1 MKNLDQFLQKMETGV
16 ARVISEKDE
25 MFRYARA
32 ALPSDTEATAYYLDT
47 GRELATGLLKGLLA
61 SGIDPASVD
70 LLDFA
75 AGYGRVSRWLA
86 PVLRSVTVADLEQD
100 MLDFQRQVIGVEGY
114 CSSTSPDAPVA
125 GGRTFDVVFA
135 FSLFTHLPDA
145 SWLPWLGA
153 LSAALRP
160 GGRLVFSTHS
170 YELFALL
177 NPAEYA
183 DRGNWYREF
192 VFWAGNETG
201 GRLDASGYGSNIT
214 SESYVRRRIAET
226 AGINGARRFP
236 MGEFDRYHDIY
247 VATIG

>member
-1 MKNLDQFLQKMETGV
+1 MHTFDYFLRKMETGV
-16 ARVISEKDE
+16 VRTISEKDE
-25 MFRYARA
+25 MFRYARS
-32 ALPSDTEATAYYLDT
+32 ALPSDAEATAYYLDT
-47 GRELATGLLKGLLA
+47 GRELASALLKGLLE
-61 SGIDPASVD
+61 SEIDPEAVD

-86 PVLRSVTVADLEQD
+86 PVLRSVTVSDLEQD
-100 MLDFQRQVIGVEGY
+100 MLDFHRQVLG
-114 CSSTSPDAPVA
+114 VA
-125 GGRTFDVVFA
+125 GFCSDPHPGATVGGGKTYDVVFA

-145 SWLPWLGA
+145 SWPPWLNA

-183 DRGNWYREF
+183 DHTNWSREF
-192 VFWAGNETG
+192 VFWMGNETG
-201 GRLDASGYGSNIT
+201 GRLEGHVYGSNIT
-214 SESYVRRRIAET
+214 GESYVRRRIAET
-226 AGINGARRFP
+226 THLQDVRRFA

-247 VATIG
+247 VATAG